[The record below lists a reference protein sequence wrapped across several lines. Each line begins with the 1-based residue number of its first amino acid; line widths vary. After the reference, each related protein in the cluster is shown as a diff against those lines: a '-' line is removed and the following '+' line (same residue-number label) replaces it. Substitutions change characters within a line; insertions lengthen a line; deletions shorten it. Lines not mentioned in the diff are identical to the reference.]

1 MPNRILKESICYSA
15 DIDRL
20 TPFAEVVFYRLIV
33 NCDDYGRMDAR
44 PEFLRSRL
52 FATRPGVTAR
62 SIQKA
67 VESLA
72 QASLI
77 RLYEVEGRP
86 YLLFPKWARH
96 QRIRNSRE
104 KYPAPTEQQAG
115 EREDCGELPQQAAK
129 GGLNPIQSESNLNS
143 NPNPKGGAQARGDD
157 FCGHSFSGPLRE
169 KLTEWLEYKKER
181 RQSYTPTGQK
191 SLMAQ
196 VDSRLKE
203 HSEAEIIELIG
214 ECMANGWQGIIWDKL
229 KKRDFQGRAAPSQF
243 GGALERSYAPGELE
257 AKIKDPL
264 ADMPGG
270 DE

>member
-44 PEFLRSRL
+44 PEFLKSRL
-52 FATRPGVTAR
+52 FATRPGVAVR

-77 RLYEVEGRP
+77 RRYEVEGRP

-104 KYPAPTEQQAG
+104 KYPAPAEEQAG
-115 EREDCGELPQQAAK
+115 EREDCGELPREAAK

-143 NPNPKGGAQARGDD
+143 NPNPKGGAARFTPPTLSQVREYCGEWGAHIDPEAFVD
-157 FCGHSFSGPLRE
+157 FYESKGWMVGASRMRDWKAAVRTWEKRE
-169 KLTEWLEYKKER
+169 SSKNER
-181 RQSYTPTGQK
+181 RGQTG
-191 SLMAQ
+191 S
-196 VDSRLKE
+196 
-203 HSEAEIIELIG
+203 
-214 ECMANGWQGIIWDKL
+214 
-229 KKRDFQGRAAPSQF
+229 
-243 GGALERSYAPGELE
+243 LERHYAPGELE

-270 DE
+270 ET